1 METDGLQRLS
11 ATHNK
16 ALNNDEANGCARRVH
31 FTKLIMQIFE
41 YYPFNCNNAVQ
52 VGPLLKN
59 QAVTK
64 QIVTAFSFALSVN
77 MNEPECP
84 LHLSLVK

>member
-11 ATHNK
+11 VTHNK

-41 YYPFNCNNAVQ
+41 YYPFNRNNAVQ
-52 VGPLLKN
+52 VGPPK
-59 QAVTK
+59 K
-64 QIVTAFSFALSVN
+64 QLSQKIVAFSLH
-77 MNEPECP
+77 P
-84 LHLSLVK
+84 LRATDSYSSYLG

>member
-11 ATHNK
+11 VTHNK

-41 YYPFNCNNAVQ
+41 YYPFNRNNAVLVALEQ
-52 VGPLLKN
+52 LADVLRLSSVACTLL
-59 QAVTK
+59 
-64 QIVTAFSFALSVN
+64 
-77 MNEPECP
+77 
-84 LHLSLVK
+84 LH

>member
-11 ATHNK
+11 VTHNK

-41 YYPFNCNNAVQ
+41 YYPFNRNNAVQ
-52 VGPLLKN
+52 VGTQIKN
-59 QAVTK
+59 KAVTK
-64 QIVTAFSFALSVN
+64 
-77 MNEPECP
+77 
-84 LHLSLVK
+84 

>member
-1 METDGLQRLS
+1 MVETDGLQRLS

-52 VGPLLKN
+52 VGPLKYYSKEVK
-59 QAVTK
+59 ASIIT
-64 QIVTAFSFALSVN
+64 IIEALSRLGGLDIR
-77 MNEPECP
+77 EE
-84 LHLSLVK
+84 